1 VVPVGVEEVVEAV
14 QVTPEVEGV
23 VVVDPTHRRQQEA
36 WLPRT
41 PSIPRVTTTIT
52 ITI

>member
-1 VVPVGVEEVVEAV
+1 VVEAV
-14 QVTPEVEGV
+14 QVTPEVE

-41 PSIPRVTTTIT
+41 PSTPRVTTTIT
-52 ITI
+52 ITT